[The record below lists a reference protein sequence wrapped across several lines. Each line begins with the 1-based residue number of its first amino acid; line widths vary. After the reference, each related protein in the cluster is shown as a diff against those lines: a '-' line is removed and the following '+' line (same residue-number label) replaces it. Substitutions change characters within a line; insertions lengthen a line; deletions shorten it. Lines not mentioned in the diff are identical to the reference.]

1 MWSLRLLI
9 LILHPAAEDK
19 RSGVV
24 CVSSDRVTS
33 TTCET
38 ETERERDDDDDDAMH
53 VCVNGRGFRM
63 IYTSIDTSWRFH
75 VPLEDFNC
83 L

>member
-1 MWSLRLLI
+1 MRQ
-9 LILHPAAEDK
+9 
-19 RSGVV
+19 RQ
-24 CVSSDRVTS
+24 R
-33 TTCET
+33 
-38 ETERERDDDDDDAMH
+38 ERERERDDDDDDDAMH